1 MFKWLTRNDG
11 KRRAKAARRL
21 KSPRA
26 SVFSEFAIVMP
37 IVALVCS
44 ALIEIVG
51 FWDAQVM
58 ANHAAWTVGRIVM
71 VRGSDGLAFSSA
83 IDKKSKTGIPNTNMP
98 SAIKTLI
105 DEINAGLA
113 GANRFNNRGNIATL
127 FLMSTCGIGYYGASP
142 GRTLSDGLK
151 KIIDSALKAM
161 TDGIPQWVKDA
172 VAGIKLPSF
181 IPGGG
186 SGIMEVVNKIVGAIV
201 DKVVEIAL
209 KPIADA
215 LGDILKSA
223 IEKAIGKDG
232 IKIDELFNGESEAAR
247 HARQIYGAA
256 SRIVR
261 AKSTIG
267 KEVLVVTDMDTL
279 NGPFMFAKRS
289 SLGRLAYPQV
299 VDKDAK
305 SDGYFVT
312 GVHGWP
318 ANDNGLAMVHVEI
331 NWPYESGWV
340 FPVVSGRDYLASSP
354 PVATGHSMVFPQPDI
369 ANENLYSEGATAFE
383 PGSYTNNAAIAAL
396 DDLAKEMKDYLKFV
410 KFGMRFR
417 ICAESLSFKD
427 GKYHAA
433 SVTWWKYIP
442 ELNALWPFDT
452 GNGDSY
458 PVGGEY
464 GKCWDAL
471 TDNKD
476 QDTKESTLKEK
487 GYFNGS
493 SYHNRDYY
501 YWDGS
506 YHKSYRQSLCDSGG
520 NAGLTAWYDSRSN
533 QGLTYRDSSANL
545 FGIGEF
551 KFNTCVSTYCGD
563 STVPADQ
570 RNYVMQISLMNR
582 SKLFK
587 TVRDFAKRNKVNVHN
602 LVKWQEGHDLA
613 AWKAQDKEVYEKAQK
628 AESSF
633 AVIRKLIKDEIVDIE
648 NMENGTSQWTG
659 DENDPVYDPEDQAII
674 KDPDSAAKKAWAK
687 WRTMK
692 VNLRNKLKEVDAA
705 AEALRNEWQNYKN
718 AVASFEMQRAKC
730 IDTYFSLAC
739 LRIIGAAKDLSVL
752 DAGHDANFKIPA
764 GYMRY
769 DIGKGTRDML
779 ASINAY
785 QTKINEAYDR
795 EVEYGAMLGLQS
807 ASKAKREGKRPD
819 EIVDEA
825 DKINEDTPGSLA
837 PGSDTGSIIDK
848 DNQEYSGGA
857 WQWK

>member
-1 MFKWLTRNDG
+1 M
-11 KRRAKAARRL
+11 
-21 KSPRA
+21 
-26 SVFSEFAIVMP
+26 
-37 IVALVCS
+37 
-44 ALIEIVG
+44 
-51 FWDAQVM
+51 
-58 ANHAAWTVGRIVM
+58 
-71 VRGSDGLAFSSA
+71 
-83 IDKKSKTGIPNTNMP
+83 
-98 SAIKTLI
+98 
-105 DEINAGLA
+105 
-113 GANRFNNRGNIATL
+113 
-127 FLMSTCGIGYYGASP
+127 
-142 GRTLSDGLK
+142 
-151 KIIDSALKAM
+151 
-161 TDGIPQWVKDA
+161 
-172 VAGIKLPSF
+172 
-181 IPGGG
+181 
-186 SGIMEVVNKIVGAIV
+186 
-201 DKVVEIAL
+201 
-209 KPIADA
+209 
-215 LGDILKSA
+215 
-223 IEKAIGKDG
+223 
-232 IKIDELFNGESEAAR
+232 
-247 HARQIYGAA
+247 
-256 SRIVR
+256 
-261 AKSTIG
+261 
-267 KEVLVVTDMDTL
+267 
-279 NGPFMFAKRS
+279 
-289 SLGRLAYPQV
+289 
-299 VDKDAK
+299 
-305 SDGYFVT
+305 
-312 GVHGWP
+312 
-318 ANDNGLAMVHVEI
+318 
-331 NWPYESGWV
+331 
-340 FPVVSGRDYLASSP
+340 
-354 PVATGHSMVFPQPDI
+354 
-369 ANENLYSEGATAFE
+369 
-383 PGSYTNNAAIAAL
+383 
-396 DDLAKEMKDYLKFV
+396 
-410 KFGMRFR
+410 
-417 ICAESLSFKD
+417 
-427 GKYHAA
+427 
-433 SVTWWKYIP
+433 
-442 ELNALWPFDT
+442 
-452 GNGDSY
+452 
-458 PVGGEY
+458 
-464 GKCWDAL
+464 
-471 TDNKD
+471 
-476 QDTKESTLKEK
+476 
-487 GYFNGS
+487 
-493 SYHNRDYY
+493 
-501 YWDGS
+501 
-506 YHKSYRQSLCDSGG
+506 
-520 NAGLTAWYDSRSN
+520 
-533 QGLTYRDSSANL
+533 TYRDSSANL

-587 TVRDFAKRNKVNVHN
+587 AVRDFAKRNKVNVHN

-764 GYMRY
+764 GYMSY

-848 DNQEYSGGA
+848 DHQEYSGGA